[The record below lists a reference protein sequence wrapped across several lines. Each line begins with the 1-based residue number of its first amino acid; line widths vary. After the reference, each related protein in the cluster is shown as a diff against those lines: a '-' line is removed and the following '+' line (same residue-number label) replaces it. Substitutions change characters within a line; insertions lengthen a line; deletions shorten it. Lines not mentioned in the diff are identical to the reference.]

1 MSFIVLIPYPVRN
14 LEESVEASLPSS
26 FSMQVFLF
34 QENGNPDGVVYT
46 EVNIGKD
53 GKPRPKERNSIKKK
67 VNLRNRFKKENVERI
82 VIL

>member
-1 MSFIVLIPYPVRN
+1 M
-14 LEESVEASLPSS
+14 
-26 FSMQVFLF
+26 FLF

-67 VNLRNRFKKENVERI
+67 VNLTFVFLKMRINKKRFLLELQNKDSRTQQSLLLIQFLFCSFSKY
-82 VIL
+82 